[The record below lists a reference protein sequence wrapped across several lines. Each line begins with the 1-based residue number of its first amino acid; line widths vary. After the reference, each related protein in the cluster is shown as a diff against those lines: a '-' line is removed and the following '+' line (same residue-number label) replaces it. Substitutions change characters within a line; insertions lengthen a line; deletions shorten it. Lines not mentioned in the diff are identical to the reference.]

1 MQKIILDIVEKIK
14 EGYDPQMIMLFGSY
28 AYGKPHEDSDIDLL
42 VVKKTAQRPIDRRV
56 FVRRLVRGLCKGY
69 PFSSIVVTPRELKRR
84 LEIGDQFFEE
94 ITSKGKVLYAK

>member
-56 FVRRLVRGLCKGY
+56 FVSRFY
-69 PFSSIVVTPRELKRR
+69 
-84 LEIGDQFFEE
+84 FFHLSEFFTQW
-94 ITSKGKVLYAK
+94 IRSCI